1 MRVKNG
7 LVALKWDGELC
18 RMARQH
24 SQSMSQQGYFS
35 HETPEGLRLKD
46 RAKALGISHFRV
58 IAENIAYNQ
67 GYADPGAF
75 AVDRW
80 MISSGHR
87 ANILCPEFQASAIGT
102 FVSADGAV
110 YITQIFIAR

>member
-1 MRVKNG
+1 
-7 LVALKWDGELC
+7 L
-18 RMARQH
+18 
-24 SQSMSQQGYFS
+24 
-35 HETPEGLRLKD
+35 
-46 RAKALGISHFRV
+46 